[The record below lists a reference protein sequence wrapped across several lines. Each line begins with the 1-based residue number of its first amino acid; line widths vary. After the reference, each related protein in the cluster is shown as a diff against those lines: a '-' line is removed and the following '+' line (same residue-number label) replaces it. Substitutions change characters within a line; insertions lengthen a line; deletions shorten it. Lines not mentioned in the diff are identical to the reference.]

1 MADDWSGFQD
11 LYVQTAREYIKSL
24 NDSLLKL
31 EKDPQ
36 NNEAIEEIF
45 RSSHSL
51 KSQSA
56 VMKYNNTAYL
66 CHTIEDIFYE
76 IRKKRMQLKP
86 EIADLLFTA
95 FDSLKKAI
103 NLIEKEKKDANH
115 ADIIENLKKLTGVK
129 TEGAGKSIKVDEEKS
144 IQSQAVEP
152 TLPVIKSNAVSE
164 KTNIDDK
171 TQIIQLKIIPVNVEK
186 IDEVLNIIGEILIQ
200 RIRLSNMLKKIES
213 NEIKDFF
220 SQMEK
225 NLDHLQRLIM
235 KMRTLPIRFAFDFL
249 PRAARDLGRKQGK
262 EIDVVIEGDNLELD
276 RTIVERLEE
285 PLVHLLRN
293 SVDHGIEKK
302 GIIKVKAL
310 REGEFATILIEDT
323 GRGID
328 WQKISQITN
337 IPLSEKNKLKDALFS
352 GISTSEK
359 VTEVSGR
366 GVGLNAVKKNV
377 EGFNGSIDVIS
388 ESGKGTTFILKFPLT
403 LAIIK
408 TLLVESGGEHFVIP
422 TGVIERTLEIDN
434 SLIKKNADQEV
445 FVLEEEDIPL
455 IKLSEKLNLKN
466 KKEVSKTQNNQTLT
480 VVVKIREEKI
490 GLAVDKIIEVA
501 DTLLK
506 PVPDILKGNNMF
518 FGTTILSDGKSA
530 LIINPEG
537 ILKKGGG
544 GNE

>member
-1 MADDWSGFQD
+1 MADDWSQFQD
-11 LYVQTAREYIKSL
+11 LYVQTAREYVRSL
-24 NDSLLKL
+24 NDALLKL
-31 EKDPQ
+31 EKNPQ
-36 NNEAIEEIF
+36 NSEAIEEIF

-56 VMKYNNTAYL
+56 VMKYDNTAYL

-86 EIADLLFTA
+86 ETADLLFTA
-95 FDSLKKAI
+95 FDSLKKALD
-103 NLIEKEKKDANH
+103 LIEKEKKDANH
-115 ADIIENLKKLTGVK
+115 ADIIEKLKTITGVK
-129 TEGAGKSIKVDEEKS
+129 TEGTGKSIREDEKTPNQASALGQTSADAKS
-144 IQSQAVEP
+144 DF
-152 TLPVIKSNAVSE
+152 TFE

-171 TQIIQLKIIPVNVEK
+171 TQIIQLKIIPVKVEK

-200 RIRLSNMLKKIES
+200 RISLSSMLKKINEI
-213 NEIKDFF
+213 EIKDFF

-225 NLDHLQRLIM
+225 NLDNLQRLIM
-235 KMRTLPIRFAFDFL
+235 KMRTLPIKFAFDFL

-302 GIIKVKAL
+302 GIIKIKAL
-310 REGEFATILIEDT
+310 REGEFATVLIEDT
-323 GRGID
+323 GKGID
-328 WQKISQITN
+328 WQKISHIAN
-337 IPLSEKNKLKDALFS
+337 IPLSDKNKLKDALFS

-366 GVGLNAVKKNV
+366 GVGLKAVKKNV
-377 EGFNGSIDVIS
+377 EGFNGSVDVIS

-408 TLLVESGGEHFVIP
+408 TLLVESGGERFVIP
-422 TGVIERTLEIDN
+422 TGVIERTLEIDS

-445 FVLEEEDIPL
+445 FVLGDEDIPL
-455 IKLSEKLNLKN
+455 IKLSKKLNLVN
-466 KKEVSKTQNNQTLT
+466 KKEETKNQNNQMLT
-480 VVVKIREEKI
+480 VVVKIGEEKV
-490 GLAVDKIIEVA
+490 GLAVDKIIEVS

-506 PVPDILKGNNMF
+506 PVPDILKGNKMF

-544 GNE
+544 EK